1 MLDSFI
7 FAVNTVFPIFIIVIL
22 GGLLKKIG
30 LLHDPFFADSE
41 KLVFKAA
48 LPSMLFL
55 NITSAKGSAVFDG
68 KYILF
73 CVTGTVL
80 SFVLL
85 CVTVPPLLRDNARRG
100 AFIQGAYRSN
110 FAILGTALAESMF
123 GQPGVVQIA
132 MVMPFAIS
140 LYNFFA
146 VLILSVFAPTDKKLT
161 KSQIAKNIGRNI
173 ATNPLI
179 IAVVL
184 AVIWLAAD
192 LPIPTIMSKSLN
204 YLSGATTVLSLLA
217 LGGNFRFS
225 SLKGR
230 LHLAVLSA
238 ATKTVVLPAVA
249 VGVAIAVGYRGV
261 ELGIIYILFSGPT
274 AVSSYIMAKN
284 MKSDY
289 ELAGQILLL
298 STFMCVFTIFI
309 GVFLL
314 KYAGLI

>member
-7 FAVNTVFPIFIIVIL
+7 FAVNTVFPIFIIVVL
-22 GGLLKKIG
+22 GGALKKIG
-30 LLHDPFFADSE
+30 LIHDGFLADSE

-48 LPSMLFL
+48 LPAMLFL
-55 NITSAKGSAVFDG
+55 KITGARGSAVFDG
-68 KYILF
+68 KYVLF
-73 CVTGTVL
+73 CVAGTVL
-80 SFVLL
+80 SFLLL
-85 CVTVPPLLRDNARRG
+85 CAAVPIFLKDDAKRG

-123 GQPGVVQIA
+123 GESGLIQIA

-146 VLILSVFAPTDKKLT
+146 VLILSVFAPSEKKLT
-161 KSQIAKNIGRNI
+161 KGQLFGKIGKNII
-173 ATNPLI
+173 TNPLI
-179 IAVVL
+179 ISVVL

-192 LPIPTIMSKSLN
+192 IPVPAVMSKSLD
-204 YLSGATTVLSLLA
+204 YLSNATMALSLLA
-217 LGGNFRFS
+217 LGGNFKFS

-230 LHLAVLSA
+230 IHLAVLSA
-238 ATKTVVLPAVA
+238 SLKTIVLPAVA
-249 VGVAIAVGYRGV
+249 VGAAILVGYRGV

-284 MKSDY
+284 MDSDH

-298 STFMCVFTIFI
+298 STLMCVFTIFM
-309 GVFLL
+309 GVFAL
-314 KYAGLI
+314 KYAGMI

>member
-1 MLDSFI
+1 MFDSFI

-30 LLHDPFFADSE
+30 LIHEGFLADSE

-55 NITSAKGSAVFDG
+55 NITGAKGSSVFDG

-73 CVTGTVL
+73 CVCGTVL
-80 SFVLL
+80 SFLLL
-85 CVTVPPLLRDNARRG
+85 CVTVPVFLKDDAKRG

-110 FAILGTALAESMF
+110 FAILGTVLAESMF
-123 GQPGVVQIA
+123 GQAGVVQIS
-132 MVMPFAIS
+132 MVMPFTIS

-146 VLILSVFAPTDKKLT
+146 VLILSVFAPSDKKLT
-161 KSQIAKNIGRNI
+161 RSQLLKKILKNIV
-173 ATNPLI
+173 TNPLI
-179 IAVVL
+179 ISVVL
-184 AVIWLAAD
+184 AVIWLAVGI
-192 LPIPTIMSKSLN
+192 PVPTIMSKSLN
-204 YLSGATTVLSLLA
+204 YLSGATTVLSLIA
-217 LGGNFRFS
+217 LGGNFKFS

-230 LHLAVLSA
+230 AHLAVISA
-238 ATKTVVLPAVA
+238 VLKTVVLPAIA
-249 VGVAIAVGYRGV
+249 VGAAIAVGYRGV

-284 MKSDY
+284 MDSDY

-298 STFMCVFTIFI
+298 STMICVFTIFL
-309 GVFLL
+309 GVFTLR
-314 KYAGLI
+314 YTGLI